1 MILEGSSLKIG
12 VFTDSFRPY
21 TSGVVRSIE
30 LFSREFNARGHEVFV
45 FGPDYPMLH
54 YPREEKVFR
63 FVSIPAPTMPDFALP
78 IPISVQ
84 LGSTMRRIG
93 LDIIHVHSPFLLGRM
108 GARAAKRYNLPLV
121 FTFHTLYDQYV
132 HYFPVAQ
139 QASRKLVQVIG
150 RDFCNR
156 CDLVVTPSRLV
167 MNYLRR
173 IGVTT
178 AVQPI
183 PTGVELEEFRGA
195 DPLWLQKNFDVR
207 SDERVLLFVGRLGK
221 EKNVIF
227 LLKSFQLV
235 QKVIPG
241 LKLVLVGKGPLE
253 SYLHRLCNDLGISDK
268 VIFTGV
274 LPRQKIV
281 HCYASAHLFVFPS
294 VTETQ
299 GLVIG
304 EAKATGLP
312 VVAVRAF
319 GPAEMVQHGED
330 GLLTDPSLASFTES
344 TLQILRDQDLYHSMR
359 QKALDNAPFLSSSY
373 CAGVMLDAYQD
384 LIENRRLAVV

>member
-1 MILEGSSLKIG
+1 MKIG

-30 LFSREFNARGHEVFV
+30 LFSREFNTRGHEVFV

-63 FVSIPAPTMPDFALP
+63 FVSIPSPTMPDFVLP

-84 LGSTMRRIG
+84 LGATMRRIG

-132 HYFPVAQ
+132 HYIPVAQ
-139 QASRKLVQVIG
+139 QASRRFVQVIG

-173 IGVTT
+173 LGVST
-178 AVQPI
+178 AIQTI
-183 PTGVELEEFRGA
+183 PTGVELDEFTDA
-195 DPLWLQKNFDVR
+195 DPLWLQKNFGV
-207 SDERVLLFVGRLGK
+207 SPDERVLLFVGRLGK
-221 EKNVIF
+221 EKNVTF

-235 QKVIPG
+235 QETLPG

-253 SYLHRLCNDLGISDK
+253 PYLRRFCNDLGIADK
-268 VIFTGV
+268 VIFTGI
-274 LPRQKIV
+274 LPRSKIV

-304 EAKATGLP
+304 EAKASGLP

-344 TLQILRDQDLYHSMR
+344 TLQILQDHNLNQSMR
-359 QKALDNAPFLSSSY
+359 QKALENAPLLSSSY
-373 CAGVMLDAYQD
+373 CAGLMLDAYQE
-384 LIENRRLAVV
+384 LIDSKRMAVV

>member
-1 MILEGSSLKIG
+1 MKIG